1 MNTAY
6 GAARGPGHENETGS
20 ERRAS
25 LTPSNE
31 TSLFPLRVFAREGW
45 LAATGWTMCL
55 PLPLMSDHCET
66 VDPFIRVLA
75 RASES
80 YQATSEDWIS
90 RGVHGL
96 SRSADAA

>member
-1 MNTAY
+1 
-6 GAARGPGHENETGS
+6 
-20 ERRAS
+20 
-25 LTPSNE
+25 
-31 TSLFPLRVFAREGW
+31 
-45 LAATGWTMCL
+45 MCL